1 MHAVFGQ
8 VAAHLKAFFSFY
20 MSSRRLQ
27 IESLYGS
34 HESLSRI
41 LKMGQ
46 QGQVRVRELSD
57 NALLVAASHHAVR
70 ANVLP
75 VFTGMVEERDG
86 SVRLVGQVGLA
97 PGIRGVVAILVF
109 AVFIYAPLTVILG
122 SAQSSAEDIS
132 ILISSLLGLL
142 VFGFLLGK
150 NDTKIIIHSLKSAL
164 EGTESVLK

>member
-1 MHAVFGQ
+1 MD
-8 VAAHLKAFFSFY
+8 
-20 MSSRRLQ
+20 
-27 IESLYGS
+27 ID
-34 HESLSRI
+34 I
-41 LKMGQ
+41 L
-46 QGQVRVRELSD
+46 
-57 NALLVAASHHAVR
+57 
-70 ANVLP
+70 
-75 VFTGMVEERDG
+75 
-86 SVRLVGQVGLA
+86 GLA